1 MKKRNRKRR
10 NGMGNKDSAKQKHR
24 DKLVT
29 DVVYQ
34 AMTLNRPSEKA
45 LARFRRKPY
54 EGLMEGGK
62 TDV

>member
-1 MKKRNRKRR
+1 
-10 NGMGNKDSAKQKHR
+10 MGNRDSAKQRHR
-24 DKLVT
+24 DRLVT

-45 LARFRRKPY
+45 VERFRRRPY

-62 TDV
+62 ADV